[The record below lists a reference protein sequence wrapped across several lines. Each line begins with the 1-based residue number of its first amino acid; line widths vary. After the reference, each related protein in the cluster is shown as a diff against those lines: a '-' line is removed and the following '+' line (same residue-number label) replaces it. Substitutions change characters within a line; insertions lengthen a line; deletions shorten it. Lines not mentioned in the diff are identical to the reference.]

1 MLLTMTLK
9 GFCQNITKDS
19 VTTDKETFKQIFR
32 DLRKCDSLKVAYNL
46 QSKTL
51 DTLIFS
57 NNKMF
62 EDFERT
68 RNEKIE
74 IQNQLQQKQK
84 DMLKFI
90 QRPTKGWIIPI
101 IIGTAIGVLISS

>member
-1 MLLTMTLK
+1 MMTSIVYSQDSTKVAINTLENLK
-9 GFCQNITKDS
+9 RF
-19 VTTDKETFKQIFR
+19 TD
-32 DLRKCDSLKVAYNL
+32 KCDSLKVAYNF

-62 EDFERT
+62 KDFEQT
-68 RNEKIE
+68 RSEKIE
-74 IQNQLQQKQK
+74 IQKTLQQKEK

-90 QRPTKGWIIPI
+90 QRPTKGWVIPI
-101 IIGTAIGVLISS
+101 LIGATIGILIQS